1 MAKTKKRARRT
12 QAERRA
18 TTRAALVEA
27 TTECLL
33 ELGFASTTVREVCQR
48 AGVSRG
54 AQLHHFPTKA
64 SLFAAAA
71 EHLLAR
77 RHGEFQLSHA
87 GPLEDREAI
96 HAAAEFLWSIY
107 SGPTL
112 KAWQELVVAA
122 RTDPTLRA
130 QLAEVNRR
138 FFASARETLAGLF
151 RGPAADD
158 PRLAAVTRLVLSVL
172 DGLALNQ
179 TLEAD
184 ESAARGV
191 LTLLEQMALGWSGQG
206 D

>member
-1 MAKTKKRARRT
+1 VAKTRTHRT

-27 TTECLL
+27 TTGCLL
-33 ELGFASTTVREVCQR
+33 ELGFAGTTVREVCQR

-77 RHGEFQLSHA
+77 RYGEFQLSHA

-96 HAAAEFLWSIY
+96 HAAAEFLWSVY

-151 RGPAADD
+151 RRSDDD

-179 TLEAD
+179 TLEDD
-184 ESAARGV
+184 ERAARGV
-191 LTLLEQMALGWSGQG
+191 LMLLEQMALGWSRQG